1 MEINLKLDN
10 VSLILGEEK
19 LKLIHRINMTLE
31 PGIHC
36 LLGPNGSGKTL
47 TNRMVSLIEKVTEG
61 EIKLDDEKI
70 NPWSNDD
77 TKLHN
82 IRKIGYMRQQPIFL
96 NDNVKNNI
104 LLPLKLRK
112 VSKENQTKK
121 INMVLDDYELSD
133 IAEMNINE
141 LSVGQQQKVALARTM
156 ITEPEIVILDEPTNS
171 LDMKNTRWFEDKI
184 KLLIEKKS
192 MIILWTS
199 HDMNQVRRIAKYC
212 SIIIEG
218 EIRESGLVE
227 DIFENAKDELVR
239 TYLSGELI

>member
-1 MEINLKLDN
+1 
-10 VSLILGEEK
+10 
-19 LKLIHRINMTLE
+19 
-31 PGIHC
+31 
-36 LLGPNGSGKTL
+36 
-47 TNRMVSLIEKVTEG
+47 
-61 EIKLDDEKI
+61 
-70 NPWSNDD
+70 
-77 TKLHN
+77 
-82 IRKIGYMRQQPIFL
+82 MRQQPIFL

-112 VSKENQTKK
+112 VSKENQIRK

-184 KLLIEKKS
+184 KLLIEEKM

-212 SIIIEG
+212 SVIIEG

-239 TYLSGELI
+239 AYLAGELI

>member
-10 VSLILGEEK
+10 VSLILGEGK
-19 LKLIHRINMTLE
+19 LKLIHQINMTLE

-61 EIKLDDEKI
+61 EIKLGDEKI
-70 NPWSNDD
+70 NPWSNDE
-77 TKLHN
+77 TKLQN

-112 VSKENQTKK
+112 VSKENQIRK

-212 SIIIEG
+212 SVIIEG
-218 EIRESGLVE
+218 EIRESGLVV

-239 TYLSGELI
+239 IYLSGELI

>member
-1 MEINLKLDN
+1 
-10 VSLILGEEK
+10 
-19 LKLIHRINMTLE
+19 
-31 PGIHC
+31 
-36 LLGPNGSGKTL
+36 
-47 TNRMVSLIEKVTEG
+47 
-61 EIKLDDEKI
+61 
-70 NPWSNDD
+70 
-77 TKLHN
+77 
-82 IRKIGYMRQQPIFL
+82 
-96 NDNVKNNI
+96 
-104 LLPLKLRK
+104 
-112 VSKENQTKK
+112 
-121 INMVLDDYELSD
+121 MVLDDYELSD

-212 SIIIEG
+212 SVIIEG
-218 EIRESGLVE
+218 EIRESGLVV

-239 TYLSGELI
+239 AYLSGELI

>member
-19 LKLIHRINMTLE
+19 LKLIHQINIILE

-61 EIKLDDEKI
+61 EIKLGDEKI
-70 NPWSNDD
+70 NPWSNDE
-77 TKLHN
+77 TKLQN

-112 VSKENQTKK
+112 VSKENQIRK

-133 IAEMNINE
+133 IAEMNICLLYTSPSPRDAT
-141 LSVGQQQKVALARTM
+141 LSRMPSSA
-156 ITEPEIVILDEPTNS
+156 
-171 LDMKNTRWFEDKI
+171 
-184 KLLIEKKS
+184 
-192 MIILWTS
+192 
-199 HDMNQVRRIAKYC
+199 
-212 SIIIEG
+212 
-218 EIRESGLVE
+218 
-227 DIFENAKDELVR
+227 
-239 TYLSGELI
+239 

>member
-1 MEINLKLDN
+1 
-10 VSLILGEEK
+10 
-19 LKLIHRINMTLE
+19 
-31 PGIHC
+31 
-36 LLGPNGSGKTL
+36 
-47 TNRMVSLIEKVTEG
+47 
-61 EIKLDDEKI
+61 
-70 NPWSNDD
+70 
-77 TKLHN
+77 
-82 IRKIGYMRQQPIFL
+82 
-96 NDNVKNNI
+96 
-104 LLPLKLRK
+104 
-112 VSKENQTKK
+112 
-121 INMVLDDYELSD
+121 MVLDDYELSD

-227 DIFENAKDELVR
+227 DIFQNAKDELVR